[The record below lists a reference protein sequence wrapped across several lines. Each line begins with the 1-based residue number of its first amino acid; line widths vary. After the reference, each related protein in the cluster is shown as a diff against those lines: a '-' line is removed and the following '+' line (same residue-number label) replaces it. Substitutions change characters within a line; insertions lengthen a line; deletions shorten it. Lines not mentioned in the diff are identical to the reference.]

1 MLKIKSKFCLK
12 QNQVPVWNT
21 YSNTSHQSGTLIA
34 EPDTCLEHCLDSN
47 NTYTNYSSGHPISTD
62 PLPSPPL
69 PPPHTQPFTSVRILT
84 IFFLTLPPRH
94 VLDVINVW
102 SLNYVQPLLQ
112 KLRITLFCT
121 LEQVMPLIIHQRKF

>member
-102 SLNYVQPLLQ
+102 SLN
-112 KLRITLFCT
+112 TLFCT